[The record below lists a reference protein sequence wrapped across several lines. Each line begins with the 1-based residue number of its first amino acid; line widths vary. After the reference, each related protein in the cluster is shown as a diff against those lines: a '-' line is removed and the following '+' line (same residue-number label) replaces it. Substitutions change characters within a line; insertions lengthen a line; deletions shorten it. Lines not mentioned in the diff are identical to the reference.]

1 MYCQTFLKKRS
12 GGRHNEG
19 PCRRCST
26 IFGNWKKRFFTVTSE
41 GIFYSVGYLPHESDI
56 KEMIP
61 FSFHFSIEYGIR
73 STGYKFG
80 LVLNSCQRT
89 LQLLS
94 DDMFAFVVFIR
105 SVKLALSENHYL
117 EINRFGSFARQREN
131 CDSKF
136 YVDGEEYFRDLHS
149 ELLKAKKEVFITDW
163 MLTPFFVL
171 LRPNSM
177 DSESRL
183 DRVLTTI
190 AQRGVKVNIV
200 IFLEP
205 KLALNNDSEHAK
217 QYL

>member
-1 MYCQTFLKKRS
+1 M
-12 GGRHNEG
+12 
-19 PCRRCST
+19 
-26 IFGNWKKRFFTVTSE
+26 
-41 GIFYSVGYLPHESDI
+41 
-56 KEMIP
+56 
-61 FSFHFSIEYGIR
+61 
-73 STGYKFG
+73 
-80 LVLNSCQRT
+80 
-89 LQLLS
+89 
-94 DDMFAFVVFIR
+94 
-105 SVKLALSENHYL
+105 
-117 EINRFGSFARQREN
+117 
-131 CDSKF
+131 
-136 YVDGEEYFRDLHS
+136 DGEEYFRDLHS